1 MKLLLKWKCVALV
14 QRVAPIL
21 FCSIQLPEKSF
32 ATSNLASYPTPQA
45 STSTMYSWNCYTVMG
60 RFNRSELIL
69 NRLLCII
76 VASSP
81 GVSFLFPERGSR
93 LLPFVGLLLAVV
105 GSFLSSQPEG
115 WVPSVALLLQ
125 SHSSFYKISDKKLV
139 NGKLCFFWAFFPEL
153 WISTSSH

>member
-1 MKLLLKWKCVALV
+1 MRLSSVALV
-14 QRVAPIL
+14 QGVAPIL
-21 FCSIQLPEKSF
+21 FCPNPLPEMSF

-81 GVSFLFPERGSR
+81 GVVCSFNEPEWIKTFPRWILNQKELICCSMNPITRAKSNDHSTVTVSWPETLNACG
-93 LLPFVGLLLAVV
+93 AVV
-105 GSFLSSQPEG
+105 RHCG
-115 WVPSVALLLQ
+115 PSGITMLPL
-125 SHSSFYKISDKKLV
+125 
-139 NGKLCFFWAFFPEL
+139 
-153 WISTSSH
+153 